1 MIFRSSGKELPKS
14 KFEPSLKVVD
24 VPERDYFI
32 IKDEIK
38 SGRSKFETA
47 GTATGIIQRKK
58 DGRLFQRTFKAKEL
72 ESFAAGFN
80 EEKSEKWIGRE
91 IEITRYFSKTYQK
104 EGLWANPIVNLE
116 DMSQET
122 PF

>member
-1 MIFRSSGKELPKS
+1 MIFRSSGEAPKS
-14 KFEPSLKVVD
+14 KFEASLKVVD

-72 ESFAAGFN
+72 SSFAEAFG
-80 EEKSEKWIGRE
+80 EKSEGWVGKE